1 MSLWVIVPAKEPW
14 RAKSRL
20 AGVLT
25 PPRRWSLSMQLLE
38 RTLIA
43 VRDSAAIDRCIV
55 ISKAAP
61 HLAMARTFGV
71 IAVSELRAGREDGP
85 IETESGPETKAD
97 PLNAALRQAAEVA
110 MRGGATELLILHAD
124 LVRIDARAIDEM
136 ARALPA
142 GPAVV
147 LAPDHRHKGTN
158 ALLMR
163 PPLVIPFL
171 FGPGSFAK
179 HRQMADLLGV
189 SLVVHESPALAEDLD
204 TPDDLTLLDALDSA
218 ASRGVSGTGQVR
230 RAKSAENAAAP
241 LRLDEPVRS
250 TTVV

>member
-25 PPRRWSLSMQLLE
+25 PARRWSLSMQLLE
-38 RTLIA
+38 RTLVA
-43 VRDSAAIDRCIV
+43 VRDAVLVDRCLV
-55 ISKAAP
+55 ISSAAP
-61 HLAMARTFGV
+61 HLALARSYGAV
-71 IAVSELRAGREDGP
+71 AVSELRTARADRRPRPSPAEG
-85 IETESGPETKAD
+85 AD

-110 MRGGATELLILHAD
+110 VRGGATALLVLHAD
-124 LVRIDARAIDEM
+124 LVQITSGAIDQM
-136 ARALPA
+136 LRAAPD

-147 LAPDHRHKGTN
+147 LAPDHDHKGTN

-171 FGPGSFAK
+171 FGPGSFDA
-179 HRQMADLLGV
+179 HSRVAAALHV
-189 SLVVHESPALAEDLD
+189 PLVVHENPFLADDLD
-204 TPDDLTLLDALDSA
+204 TPDDLTLLRAADSEETPGTAHERRSGSETADPCRLPADASA
-218 ASRGVSGTGQVR
+218 
-230 RAKSAENAAAP
+230 
-241 LRLDEPVRS
+241 RS

>member
-25 PPRRWSLSMQLLE
+25 QSRRWSLSMQLLE

-43 VRDSAAIDRCIV
+43 VRDATVIDRCIV

-61 HLAMARTFGV
+61 HLAMARVYGM
-71 IAVSELRAGREDGP
+71 IAVSELRAGRAEGP
-85 IETESGPETKAD
+85 AEAEPAREVGAD

-110 MRGGATELLILHAD
+110 VRGGATGLLILHAD
-124 LVRIDARAIDEM
+124 LVRINAGAIDEM
-136 ARALPA
+136 VRAVPD

-147 LAPDHRHKGTN
+147 LAPDHGHRGTN

-163 PPLVIPFL
+163 PPSVIPFL
-171 FGPGSFAK
+171 FGPDSFAA
-179 HRQMADLLGV
+179 HRHMADLLGIP
-189 SLVVHESPALAEDLD
+189 LVVHDSPALAEDLD
-204 TPDDLTLLDALDSA
+204 TPDDLTLLNLLDAPT
-218 ASRGVSGTGQVR
+218 SRSTRGTGRAR
-230 RAKSAENAAAP
+230 RSNPIEKAA
-241 LRLDEPVRS
+241 RRRSEQSVRS
-250 TTVV
+250 TTLV

>member
-43 VRDSAAIDRCIV
+43 VRDATLVDRCIV
-55 ISKAAP
+55 ISNAPP
-61 HLAMARTFGV
+61 HLAMARAFGV
-71 IAVSELRAGREDGP
+71 IAVSELRAG
-85 IETESGPETKAD
+85 PEVGLTAATPDSEAGAD

-110 MRGGATELLILHAD
+110 VRGGATELLILHAD
-124 LVRIDARAIDEM
+124 LVRISAGAIDEM
-136 ARALPA
+136 VRSLPD

-147 LAPDHRHKGTN
+147 VAPDHRHKGTN

-171 FGPGSFAK
+171 FGPGSFAA
-179 HRQMADLLGV
+179 HRRAADVLAVPLL
-189 SLVVHESPALAEDLD
+189 VHDSPALAEDLD
-204 TPDDLTLLDALDSA
+204 TPDDLTLLDVLESPALRATRGAGRARRSKPAESA
-218 ASRGVSGTGQVR
+218 PAQLLS
-230 RAKSAENAAAP
+230 
-241 LRLDEPVRS
+241 DEPVRS
-250 TTVV
+250 TTLV